1 MIGRFQPIH
10 EGHMT
15 VLKQAFEAAQ
25 HVIILVGSSNRAP
38 SLKNPLDFQ
47 DRSVFITM
55 ALKEEYG
62 EARFT
67 IKPIDDF
74 TYDDQKWVTQVQVQ
88 VGELIGKSYRSI
100 NTVALV
106 GYEKDDTSY
115 YLKMFPQWDY
125 VEVDQEGIMSA
136 TDIRECL
143 YSMDVPDFVENCKKV
158 MCPAVLN
165 TLATLK
171 WAGRFRGL
179 TDEYN
184 FIKKYKASWKFAP
197 YAPTFVT
204 SDMVVIE
211 SGHILLIERGAYPG
225 KGLWALPGGYI
236 NQNETVEDCAIREL
250 KEETKIKV
258 PVPALRGCIKRKA
271 VFDKPNRDPR
281 GRYITHAFLIELPTQ
296 EKGLTKVKG
305 GDDAARAKWFP
316 LSELEDLKEKMFL
329 DHWDIVQNLL

>member
-1 MIGRFQPIH
+1 
-10 EGHMT
+10 
-15 VLKQAFEAAQ
+15 
-25 HVIILVGSSNRAP
+25 
-38 SLKNPLDFQ
+38 
-47 DRSVFITM
+47 
-55 ALKEEYG
+55 
-62 EARFT
+62 
-67 IKPIDDF
+67 
-74 TYDDQKWVTQVQVQ
+74 
-88 VGELIGKSYRSI
+88 
-100 NTVALV
+100 
-106 GYEKDDTSY
+106 
-115 YLKMFPQWDY
+115 
-125 VEVDQEGIMSA
+125 
-136 TDIRECL
+136 
-143 YSMDVPDFVENCKKV
+143 
-158 MCPAVLN
+158 
-165 TLATLK
+165 
-171 WAGRFRGL
+171 
-179 TDEYN
+179 
-184 FIKKYKASWKFAP
+184 
-197 YAPTFVT
+197 
-204 SDMVVIE
+204 MVVIE